1 MSYDSLPGS
10 EPCLRLVGASS
21 WSGTGSPM
29 DHLLGLRKHLL
40 GTAAATG
47 ARVAV
52 LHRAQWLLHWIEGAP
67 AVVDAIW
74 ERIQQLPE
82 QESAR
87 LLLRNLGAPALRM
100 PVHVAA
106 VFLRESPQHVARQ
119 IALVAED
126 TAAPK
131 EPARVWQEMAA
142 PAVVPPCG
150 SVVVASA
157 QVNDGIDLLRHVAHE
172 QGIEVVYQRFAGPDL
187 TQFDSGTA
195 YADFS
200 GEEACPCT
208 IRVQV
213 LSRPGLRNAL
223 VRSGLPPVREV
234 VLLPGVH
241 EGPAERLTESVL
253 PLLAE
258 HGNAR
263 VRVVGRAPA
272 TLSLAG
278 RLLGA
283 GGIGGVLLPCF
294 ARSVAEEASLL
305 EEALLE
311 AERGADECLPWGG
324 AGRALAA

>member
-1 MSYDSLPGS
+1 MLYDSLPGS

-67 AVVDAIW
+67 AVVESIW

-82 QESAR
+82 QDSAR
-87 LLLRNLGAPALRM
+87 LLLRSVGAPALRT

-106 VFLRESPQHVARQ
+106 VFLRELPQQVARQ
-119 IALVAED
+119 IAQLADD
-126 TAAPK
+126 TAAK

-142 PAVVPPCG
+142 PAAVPPCG
-150 SVVVASA
+150 SVVLASA
-157 QVNDGIDLLRHVAHE
+157 QVHDGIDLLRHIAQD

-200 GEEACPCT
+200 GEEVCPCT

-213 LSRPGLRNAL
+213 LSRLGLRNAL

-241 EGPAERLTESVL
+241 EGQAERLTEAVL

-258 HGNAR
+258 HGKAR
-263 VRVVGRAPA
+263 VRVVGRSPA
-272 TLSLAG
+272 TLALSG
-278 RLLGA
+278 QLLGA
-283 GGIGGVLLPCF
+283 AGVGGVLLPCF

-311 AERGADECLPWGG
+311 AERSADGCLPWGDADG
-324 AGRALAA
+324 ALAA